1 MSRLI
6 GVLLTL
12 LCAAPA
18 VAQTAPP
25 IHGVTGTVATDAT
38 IDAEAGAARGI
49 AGGVARLVGATRK
62 MFSFGGTPTNQ
73 NLPDTLIEGT
83 RVVVRSGADA
93 SNETTT
99 EGVVID
105 VNRKRQQITI
115 RLADRKTDTLRL
127 TVPGGTADV
136 VVSYS
141 DQAGSKIVG
150 AFTRVP

>member
-1 MSRLI
+1 MSRVI
-6 GVLLTL
+6 GVLLAL
-12 LCAAPA
+12 LCAAPV

-25 IHGVTGTVATDAT
+25 IHGVTGTIATDAT

-49 AGGVARLVGATRK
+49 AGGMARVVGATK
-62 MFSFGGTPTNQ
+62 KLFSFGGKATNQ
-73 NLPDTLIEGT
+73 NLLDTLIEGT
-83 RVVVRSGADA
+83 RVVVPSAADA

-115 RLADRKTDTLRL
+115 RFADRKTDTLRL
-127 TVPGGTADV
+127 TQPGGTPDV

-141 DQAGSKIVG
+141 DQAGAKIAGDFV
-150 AFTRVP
+150 RVP

>member
-6 GVLLTL
+6 GVLLML

-25 IHGVTGTVATDAT
+25 IQGVTGTIATDTT
-38 IDAEAGAARGI
+38 IDATAGAARGI
-49 AGGVARLVGATRK
+49 AGGVVRVVGATK
-62 MFSFGGTPTNQ
+62 KLFSFGGKAANQ
-73 NLPDTLIEGT
+73 NLLDTLIEGT
-83 RVVVRSGADA
+83 RVVLRNAADA

-115 RLADRKTDTLRL
+115 RYADRKTDTLRL
-127 TVPGGTADV
+127 TAAGGTADV

-141 DQAGSKIVG
+141 DRAGAKIAG
-150 AFTRVP
+150 DFIRVP